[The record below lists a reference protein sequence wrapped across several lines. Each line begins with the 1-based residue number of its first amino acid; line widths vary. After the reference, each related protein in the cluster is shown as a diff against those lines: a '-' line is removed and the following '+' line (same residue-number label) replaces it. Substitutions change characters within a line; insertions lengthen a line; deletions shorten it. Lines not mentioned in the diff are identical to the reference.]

1 VNIAVVGTGYVGLV
15 SGVCLADTGNN
26 VMCVDIDADKVA
38 ALKQGKLPIY
48 EPGLQDVFDR
58 NYYHKR
64 IQFTTS
70 LAEGV
75 READMVFLA
84 LPTPPGADGEAD
96 LSFILQVADDLGP
109 LMDHYMV
116 VVDKS
121 TVPVGTAD
129 KVRARIAAKAQSPF
143 DVVSN
148 PEFLREGYAVQDFMK
163 PDRIVIGTDSALAKN
178 MLSVLYRPYTAREDQ
193 LIWMDTRSA
202 EMTKYAAN
210 SFLAMK
216 VSFINEIANLCEA
229 VGANVEHVRVGI
241 GSDERIG
248 QLFLQPGIGY
258 GGSCFPKDVQALHKT
273 AKDNNY
279 DFKIL
284 QAILEANARQK
295 RRLVEKLL
303 THFDDDLTGKHFAV
317 WGLAFKPNTDDIREA
332 PALEIIKELTDR
344 GATVAAYD
352 PEARDNTERHFAG
365 NQAVRF
371 HADMHEAL
379 QDAHAL
385 LILTEWDEFKE
396 PDLARV
402 KALLKTPLIFDGR
415 NMHDHQ
421 TMHDAGF
428 QYFSIGRLT
437 VDVSAKV
444 IPGDT
449 QA

>member
-48 EPGLQDVFDR
+48 EPGLQDVFNR

-202 EMTKYAAN
+202 EMTK
-210 SFLAMK
+210 
-216 VSFINEIANLCEA
+216 
-229 VGANVEHVRVGI
+229 
-241 GSDERIG
+241 
-248 QLFLQPGIGY
+248 
-258 GGSCFPKDVQALHKT
+258 
-273 AKDNNY
+273 
-279 DFKIL
+279 
-284 QAILEANARQK
+284 
-295 RRLVEKLL
+295 
-303 THFDDDLTGKHFAV
+303 
-317 WGLAFKPNTDDIREA
+317 
-332 PALEIIKELTDR
+332 
-344 GATVAAYD
+344 
-352 PEARDNTERHFAG
+352 
-365 NQAVRF
+365 
-371 HADMHEAL
+371 
-379 QDAHAL
+379 
-385 LILTEWDEFKE
+385 
-396 PDLARV
+396 
-402 KALLKTPLIFDGR
+402 
-415 NMHDHQ
+415 
-421 TMHDAGF
+421 
-428 QYFSIGRLT
+428 
-437 VDVSAKV
+437 
-444 IPGDT
+444 
-449 QA
+449 